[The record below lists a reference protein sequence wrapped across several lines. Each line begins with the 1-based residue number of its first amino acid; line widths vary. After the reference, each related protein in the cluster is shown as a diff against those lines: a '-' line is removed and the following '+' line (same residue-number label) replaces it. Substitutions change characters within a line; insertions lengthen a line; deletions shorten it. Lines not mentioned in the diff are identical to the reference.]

1 MKPKQNLIG
10 LSLVELEKFFIS
22 IDEKKFRAHQV
33 FNWIHSKGVIDFSK
47 MTNLS
52 KNLVHKLEENSYIK
66 TPKVVNTIKSNDGT
80 VKYLLKLDEE
90 AFIEMVTI
98 PEKKKNYFMRI
109 ITGRLCSSVLFL
121 YKRISRVQKK
131 SGF

>member
-1 MKPKQNLIG
+1 M
-10 LSLVELEKFFIS
+10 
-22 IDEKKFRAHQV
+22 DEKFRAHQV

-90 AFIEMVTI
+90 VFIEMVTI
-98 PEKKKNYFMRI
+98 PEKKELLYAYHHRQVVLF
-109 ITGRLCSSVLFL
+109 SVLF
-121 YKRISRVQKK
+121 VQPDITGSKET
-131 SGF
+131 